1 MYMNEKPQEIS
12 QEDKPSEDYPMG
24 GSLEHYDIW
33 RDLEMLEM
41 ARHRLVQRK

>member
-1 MYMNEKPQEIS
+1 MIQES
-12 QEDKPSEDYPMG
+12 QEDSLIKDKPSEDYPMG

-41 ARHRLVQRK
+41 ARHRLGQRK